1 MKTKIICSFVLILLI
16 ASSCKKDS
24 ETIIVSRDFIEIN
37 GDKRIISTKSNEHYL
52 GDKNMY
58 NNIFEY
64 EFEDKLH
71 SKEIGGY
78 PIDGLE
84 FRIIITD
91 SNLNNNTARPTNKD
105 YPLVD
110 LSNHQLLDY
119 ARIGIVLSK
128 NGQDHYYFNSFY
140 PTGNLHVSEFKGK
153 TVFEFSNIELTS
165 GVLGDGPPI
174 PVSGRFEL

>member
-1 MKTKIICSFVLILLI
+1 
-16 ASSCKKDS
+16 
-24 ETIIVSRDFIEIN
+24 
-37 GDKRIISTKSNEHYL
+37 
-52 GDKNMY
+52 MY
-58 NNIFEY
+58 NNTFEY

-91 SNLNNNTARPTNKD
+91 SKLINNTDRPSIKD

-110 LSNHQLLDY
+110 LNNHQLFDY
-119 ARIGIVLSK
+119 ARIGIILSK
-128 NGQDHYYFNSFY
+128 NGQDQYYFNSFY
-140 PTGNLHVSEFKGK
+140 STGNLHVSEFKGK
-153 TVFEFSNIELTS
+153 TVFEFSNIELMS
-165 GVLGDGPPI
+165 GDGPPI